1 MHDLFLRRQSTIP
14 SRRLPG
20 SASSLSADKAS
31 MKTCHGRQR
40 LRSLVLAVAMVALVS
55 WLGCARSPRPS
66 SEDFLT
72 AQSSARRSVGS
83 AAAGFARSMVG
94 APYRYGGSTP
104 SGFDCS
110 GLVIYS
116 FARAGRPG
124 LPHSVTRLDDLT
136 RRVPIEALEVGD
148 LLFFRLR
155 GRKNSHVGIYIGE
168 RRFVHAPSSGKA
180 VEIVSFDH
188 VYWGPRIQLAGRLT
202 D

>member
-1 MHDLFLRRQSTIP
+1 MKDRTSRQVLR
-14 SRRLPG
+14 L
-20 SASSLSADKAS
+20 
-31 MKTCHGRQR
+31 
-40 LRSLVLAVAMVALVS
+40 LVITVVALALVS
-55 WLGCARSPRPS
+55 WLGCARLPRPPS
-66 SEDFLT
+66 GDSFGSD
-72 AQSSARRSVGS
+72 S
-83 AAAGFARSMVG
+83 AAYRSTGSTAAVIARSMVG

-116 FARAGRPG
+116 FAHAGRPG
-124 LPHSVTRLDDLT
+124 LPHSVVQLDDLT
-136 RRVPIEALEVGD
+136 RRVSVDALEAGD

-155 GRKNSHVGIYIGE
+155 GWKKSHVGIYIGD

-188 VYWGPRIQLAGRLT
+188 VYWGPRIQLAGRLP